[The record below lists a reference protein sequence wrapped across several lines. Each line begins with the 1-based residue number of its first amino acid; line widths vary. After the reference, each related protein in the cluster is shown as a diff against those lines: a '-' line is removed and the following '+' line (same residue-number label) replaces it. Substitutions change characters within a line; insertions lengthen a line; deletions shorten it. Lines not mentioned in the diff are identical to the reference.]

1 MDGSIDEY
9 TMMKRSD
16 HEPMPSLMLWPL
28 GFACC
33 CHDGSGVPEVTVA
46 ELIAELRALAPNVVA
61 CVMDDQGVPHEIT
74 WIRYRADLNMVAI
87 ESGCMVG
94 GK

>member
-1 MDGSIDEY
+1 MIEP
-9 TMMKRSD
+9 TKRD
-16 HEPMPSLMLWPL
+16 RATMPSLAIGPWALA
-28 GFACC
+28 GFGK
-33 CHDGSGVPEVTVA
+33 DDSGVVEVTVA
-46 ELIAELRALAPNVVA
+46 ELIAELTELEPNVTA

-94 GK
+94 DK